1 MPLAASTTPEAL
13 DAALKR
19 VPGVLEN
26 GLFLGIADAA
36 VIAGPDGV
44 VVIERDI
51 DRDPREA

>member
-26 GLFLGIADAA
+26 GLFLGMADAA

>member
-1 MPLAASTTPEAL
+1 
-13 DAALKR
+13 
-19 VPGVLEN
+19 VLEN

-51 DRDPREA
+51 DRDPRQA